1 MCFGTSYLIS
11 LNFNSKKR
19 YIFGLKNL
27 LFLIPAPLSSAW
39 DFSCHRSHPRGWGG
53 NKICRRSGKKIP
65 PRQPS
70 LSPSR
75 ASSFPQAYLL
85 HPLSSSA
92 PGAQVPAELASSSS
106 PPSAQPSSPSSQPAE
121 RLPLRAPMAS
131 SPGMPLPQPPLHGWH
146 PGARRPAKAPSLRVP
161 PASWISLLGS
171 VCRALN

>member
-19 YIFGLKNL
+19 YISGLKKSCFPYPCAAFFSL
-27 LFLIPAPLSSAW
+27 GFFLSS
-39 DFSCHRSHPRGWGG
+39 FSSARVGREQNLPPFWEEDPTAPTVV
-53 NKICRRSGKKIP
+53 IP
-65 PRQPS
+65 QPS
-70 LSPSR
+70 FFFPSG
-75 ASSFPQAYLL
+75 
-85 HPLSSSA
+85 LSSSSVELLSA
-92 PGAQVPAELASSSS
+92 RCPGPGRARLQLEPTLCPAFISLL
-106 PPSAQPSSPSSQPAE
+106 PAAK